1 MNLSKSEIAKKN
13 ENEVKFT
20 GIECGFIKKFLV
32 SNICELKIYKT
43 EKNKENLTESF
54 SVFTDNKKSQEYF
67 FKNNILKIS
76 ENYGKTEDLKKIALS
91 NEKIRVNFYFNKL
104 GLYFY
109 SKLFLVENGFYL
121 SLPDEFYNVKDF
133 SLLESKISV
142 TIFYECGKKNDK
154 KNTILLK
161 CFGDE
166 KFPLFEKPV
175 LSAKNLV
182 ENDFNSDV
190 KSWIEKILRA
200 AKQNPS
206 GYPEI
211 GNGLFLISVGKYLLD
226 EENSEIESVQGR
238 KKAPAVIYLDE
249 NRIVFASKKEDIIL
263 SAGEKYEIQ
272 IAFPIPGPIKS
283 RKLNLACVVQ
293 KIYENADITK
303 FCADAKITEIKE
315 EDKRFLSEKIKF

>member
-1 MNLSKSEIAKKN
+1 MSGSKFSGLE
-13 ENEVKFT
+13 T
-20 GIECGFIKKFLV
+20 SLIKKYLAASGCQVEISDRNDFSVKIFIDEAKNQDKIIQKNL
-32 SNICELKIYKT
+32 LKIRI
-43 EKNKENLTESF
+43 EKENRNYFQNLVF
-54 SVFTDNKKSQEYF
+54 S
-67 FKNNILKIS
+67 
-76 ENYGKTEDLKKIALS
+76 KTQ
-91 NEKIRVNFYFNKL
+91 IRANFYFQGL
-104 GLYFY
+104 GLYFF
-109 SKLFLVENGFYL
+109 SRVFFSGNFFYIL
-121 SLPDEFYNVKDF
+121 LPDDF
-133 SLLESKISV
+133 FNITENQKTKSQISI
-142 TIFYECGKKNDK
+142 TIFYKAVSVIPINCQN
-154 KNTILLK
+154 N
-161 CFGDE
+161 E